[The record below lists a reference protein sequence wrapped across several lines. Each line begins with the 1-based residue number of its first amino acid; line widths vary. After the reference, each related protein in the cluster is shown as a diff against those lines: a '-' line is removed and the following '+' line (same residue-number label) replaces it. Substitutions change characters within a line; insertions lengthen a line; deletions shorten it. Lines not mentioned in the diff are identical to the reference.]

1 MEVIEMAE
9 RQQAMER
16 TAKQWVGQLV
26 CVALNDGSYYV
37 GKVTDVRKGE
47 LFLAG
52 VKGKRKITGR
62 KSLKKQVKVSGLLG
76 SLFGGF
82 GLLRPFFGGGKGL
95 FRGGA
100 DGASRGGTDGASSG
114 GGLGFFGKI
123 IPGIR
128 IGFKMMKFI
137 WPLFSKL

>member
-1 MEVIEMAE
+1 MAE

-26 CVALNDGSYYV
+26 CVALKDGSYYV
-37 GKVTDVRKGE
+37 GKVTEVRKGE

-52 VKGKRKITGR
+52 VKGNRKIAGKR
-62 KSLKKQVKVSGLLG
+62 GLKRQVKVSGLLG
-76 SLFGGF
+76 TLFGGL
-82 GLLRPFFGGGKGL
+82 GLLRPFFGGGNKGL

-100 DGASRGGTDGASSG
+100 DGANSDSG
-114 GGLGFFGKI
+114 GGSGLGFFGKI